1 MGYSTSGW
9 RSSAAFKAGESC
21 RRKSVL
27 NCGHLSHWS
36 DRGDDII
43 AITQYK
49 MRGLDIIIGTLGT
62 YPLGAYTTGCASP
75 VYGPD
80 SLVTLLTW
88 RWRES
93 TAVDSELRDSGD
105 GDVLYIA
112 WVARATLD
120 MRTKNS
126 YSRRPSTVTILLVR
140 CLKRVIR
147 TYTVAL
153 RLRSLD
159 TP

>member
-1 MGYSTSGW
+1 M
-9 RSSAAFKAGESC
+9 
-21 RRKSVL
+21 
-27 NCGHLSHWS
+27 
-36 DRGDDII
+36 
-43 AITQYK
+43 
-49 MRGLDIIIGTLGT
+49 
-62 YPLGAYTTGCASP
+62 
-75 VYGPD
+75 
-80 SLVTLLTW
+80 TLLTW

-93 TAVDSELRDSGD
+93 TAVDSERRDSGD

-112 WVARATLD
+112 CVARATLD

-126 YSRRPSTVTILLVR
+126 YSRMAVNHYYTVSLLFI
-140 CLKRVIR
+140 KRVIR

>member
-1 MGYSTSGW
+1 MC
-9 RSSAAFKAGESC
+9 FP
-21 RRKSVL
+21 VL
-27 NCGHLSHWS
+27 C
-36 DRGDDII
+36 
-43 AITQYK
+43 
-49 MRGLDIIIGTLGT
+49 
-62 YPLGAYTTGCASP
+62 
-75 VYGPD
+75 PD
-80 SLVTLLTW
+80 SLVTLVTW
-88 RWRES
+88 RWRDS

-126 YSRRPSTVTILLVR
+126 YSRRPSTVTILLVC